1 MVMAVQT
8 SSRQAT
14 ASPSAQPIAELSPDE
29 KRALLGQLLRKK
41 TREAQPF
48 HPLSDNQQGIW
59 FLHQFAPENST
70 YNVSFAGRI
79 RSQVDIPAFRRAF
92 QALVDRHPSLR
103 TTFAVQAG
111 KPVQRIHEHQTVQFE
126 ETDASTWREDE
137 RYRGLKDTL
146 PGK

>member
-1 MVMAVQT
+1 MAVQT

-41 TREAQPF
+41 TRDAQPF

-59 FLHQFAPENST
+59 FLHQFAPENSI
-70 YNVSFAGRI
+70 YNVSFAERI
-79 RSQVDIPAFRRAF
+79 RSQV
-92 QALVDRHPSLR
+92 LVDRPPSLR
-103 TTFAVQAG
+103 ATFAVQAG
-111 KPVQRIHEHQTVQFE
+111 KPVQRIHDHQTVQFE

-137 RYRGLKDTL
+137 RYRDLKDTL